1 MNSFKP
7 EQIRSTEDSYCSESG
22 IKCKNNFFIISGCS
36 GSGKSTLLQE
46 LAERGFKIIN
56 EAGRQ
61 VVKEQNYIEGDAL
74 PWKDWMKFVELTISR
89 TMYQYDC
96 MINENEIVF
105 FDRSIIDQV
114 SWDHLNISVPKQL
127 MNAALKYRFNQI
139 VFLAPP
145 WQEIYKNDNERKHSF
160 DEALVGYN
168 STVKMYESFGHKMV
182 LIPKTDAAGR
192 ADFVIDL
199 SMKSF

>member
-1 MNSFKP
+1 LNSFKP

>member
-7 EQIRSTEDSYCSESG
+7 EQIRTTEDSYCSESG

-36 GSGKSTLLQE
+36 GSGKSTLIQE

-145 WQEIYKNDNERKHSF
+145 WQEIYKIDNERKHSF